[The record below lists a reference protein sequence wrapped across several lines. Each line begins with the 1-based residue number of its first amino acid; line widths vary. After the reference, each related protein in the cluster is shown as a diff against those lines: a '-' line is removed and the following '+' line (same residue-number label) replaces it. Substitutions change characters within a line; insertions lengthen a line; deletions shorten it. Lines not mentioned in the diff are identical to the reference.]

1 MDEKM
6 IYKIINNKWY
16 ADSRPMFLAPKRHL
30 RILSDYVEW
39 IARKYGYPKLENM
52 KVTDKCKQ

>member
-6 IYKIINNKWY
+6 IYKIIND
-16 ADSRPMFLAPKRHL
+16 DSRHKFVALKRHF

-39 IARKYGYPKLENM
+39 IAPKYGYPKLENM
-52 KVTDKCKQ
+52 KLTDKCKQ